1 MGAQPGAE
9 VEAERGARGVHSIL
23 GEPPARGSEGERC
36 CFPPPRSL
44 SLSLVPGPPG
54 HLASPAGEAAGWAPL
69 VLLAF
74 WRGANVALGGPPRP
88 FLHPGNR
95 NTGVLGAR
103 RTISLPQGG
112 AGQPRCRPD
121 GGRRLGRGV
130 SHTGG
135 ACPGASAL
143 PGLCCCCRSLP
154 LFAGFLLVKPWATRG
169 ERSPRQA
176 ALRGCGWVP
185 AARSCPRSAP
195 RARLSPARPRVLL
208 SPSRAR
214 RDRGFAA
221 SPSPA
226 HAGVPARK
234 RRQRHHAS
242 PNAPRAPLWV
252 WVVWG
257 VPSSLLPAIVPEIL
271 FPGSQ

>member
-1 MGAQPGAE
+1 MKLKGG
-9 VEAERGARGVHSIL
+9 L
-23 GEPPARGSEGERC
+23 GECTASSGSLQREAARASGAASLLRGPSPCPLSQALLVTWPAPPGRLPGGLPLCSSPFGGEQTWPLGDPLAPSCTRGIEIPACWAPVEQFLCR
-36 CFPPPRSL
+36 RA
-44 SLSLVPGPPG
+44 VPGS
-54 HLASPAGEAAGWAPL
+54 LAAAPT
-69 VLLAF
+69 V
-74 WRGANVALGGPPRP
+74 
-88 FLHPGNR
+88 
-95 NTGVLGAR
+95 
-103 RTISLPQGG
+103 
-112 AGQPRCRPD
+112 
-121 GGRRLGRGV
+121 GV

-226 HAGVPARK
+226 HEGVPARK

-257 VPSSLLPAIVPEIL
+257 VPSILLPAIVPEIL
-271 FPGSQ
+271 FPGSP